1 MMASM
6 ATTLSNAEYRS
17 VNRIAKSDLDLIHK
31 SPALLEWKKNAPR
44 EESEVAITGTAL
56 HAAVLEP
63 EAFAAEYIK
72 RPSFDRRTK
81 DGKAGAEAFDAT
93 MAGSGKIILD
103 ADDYDQVTTMRDS
116 IMAHPVAAHLLG
128 LPGVSEASIF
138 FEIDGLRCKA
148 RPDRLV
154 TDEPII
160 LDVKTTDDVEKFEAS
175 AEEYRYHVQAAW
187 YCEALRQL
195 RGVDHR
201 FIFVVVGKRKV
212 FGQHPVRVFEMEPEW
227 LEAGKAA
234 YLEDLA
240 AAKELEEF
248 GPSLHIETIHR
259 PRWAK

>member
-1 MMASM
+1 MAHIT
-6 ATTLSNAEYRS
+6 TTLTNSEYRAQRGLS
-17 VNRIAKSDLDLIHK
+17 KSDLDLIHK
-31 SPALLEWKKNAPR
+31 SPALLEWARNAP
-44 EESEVAITGTAL
+44 SVGSDEVELGTHVHCAI
-56 HAAVLEP
+56 LEP

-103 ADDYDQVTTMRDS
+103 SDDYDQVTTMRDS

-128 LPGVSEASIF
+128 LPGISEASIF
-138 FEIDGLRCKA
+138 FEIDGIRCKA
-148 RPDRLV
+148 RPDRLI

-160 LDVKTTDDVEKFEAS
+160 LDVKTTDDVDKFEIS

-195 RGVDHR
+195 RGVEHR

-212 FGQHPVRVFEMEPEW
+212 FGQHPVRVFEMDPEW

>member
-1 MMASM
+1 MAHIT
-6 ATTLSNAEYRS
+6 TTLTNSEYRS
-17 VNRIAKSDLDLIHK
+17 QRGLSKSDLDLIHK

-63 EAFAAEYIK
+63 EAFASEYIK

-81 DGKAGAEAFDAT
+81 AGKDGAEAFDAT
-93 MAGSGKIILD
+93 MAGSGKIIMD
-103 ADDYDQVTTMRDS
+103 AADYDQVTTMRDS

-160 LDVKTTDDVEKFEAS
+160 LDVKTTDDVDKFEAS
-175 AEEYRYHVQAAW
+175 AEEYRYHVQEAHYSEAA
-187 YCEALRQL
+187 LQL
-195 RGVDHR
+195 TGKQHR

-227 LEAGKAA
+227 RDAGRKA
-234 YLEDLA
+234 LMEDIE

>member
-1 MMASM
+1 MAHIT
-6 ATTLSNAEYRS
+6 TTLTNSEYRAQRGLS
-17 VNRIAKSDLDLIHK
+17 KSDLDLIHK

-63 EAFAAEYIK
+63 EAFASEYIK

-93 MAGSGKIILD
+93 MAGSGKIIMD
-103 ADDYDQVTTMRDS
+103 AADYDQVTTMRDS

-160 LDVKTTDDVEKFEAS
+160 LDVKTTDDVDKFEAS
-175 AEEYRYHVQAAW
+175 AEEYRYHAQVAW

-195 RGVDHR
+195 RGVEHR

-212 FGQHPVRVFEMEPEW
+212 FGQHPVRVFEMDPEW
-227 LEAGKAA
+227 MEAGKAA

>member
-1 MMASM
+1 MAHIT
-6 ATTLSNAEYRS
+6 TTLTNAEYRAQRGYS
-17 VNRIAKSDLDLIHK
+17 KSDLDMIHK
-31 SPALLEWKKNAPR
+31 SPALIEWVKKAPR
-44 EESEVAITGTAL
+44 DESEAGETGTAL
-56 HAAVLEP
+56 HSAVLEP
-63 EAFAAEYIK
+63 EKFAIEYVK

-93 MAGSGKIILD
+93 MAGSGKIIMD
-103 ADDYDQVTTMRDS
+103 AADYDQVTTMRDS

-128 LPGVSEASIF
+128 MPGVSEASIF

-148 RPDRLV
+148 RPDRLI

-187 YCEALRQL
+187 YREALRQL
-195 RGVDHR
+195 RGVEHR

-212 FGQHPVRVFEMEPEW
+212 FGQHPVRVFEMDPEW
-227 LEAGKAA
+227 LAAGWLACS
-234 YLEDLA
+234 EDLA

>member
-1 MMASM
+1 MAHIT
-6 ATTLSNAEYRS
+6 TTLSNSEYRAQ
-17 VNRIAKSDLDLIHK
+17 RGYAKSDLDMIHK
-31 SPALLEWKKNAPR
+31 SPALLEWKKNAPC
-44 EESEVAITGTAL
+44 EASEVAITGTAL

-63 EAFAAEYIK
+63 DAFSAEYIK

-81 DGKAGAEAFDAT
+81 DGKAGSEAFDAT

-154 TDEPII
+154 DDEPII

-175 AEEYRYHVQAAW
+175 AEEYRYQVQAAW
-187 YCEALRQL
+187 YCVALRQL
-195 RGVDHR
+195 RGVEHR

-212 FGQHPVRVFEMEPEW
+212 FGQHPVRVFEMDPEW

-234 YLEDLA
+234 YLEDLT

>member
-1 MMASM
+1 MAHIT
-6 ATTLSNAEYRS
+6 TTLTNQEYRAQRGVS
-17 VNRIAKSDLDLIHK
+17 KSDLDLIHK

-44 EESEVAITGTAL
+44 EESEAAITGTAL

-63 EAFAAEYIK
+63 DKFAIEYVK
-72 RPSFDRRTK
+72 RPEFGRTAQEK
-81 DGKAGAEAFDAT
+81 SSKELHEAT

-138 FEIDGLRCKA
+138 FWIDGLRCKA

-154 TDEPII
+154 NDEPII
-160 LDVKTTDDVEKFEAS
+160 LDVKTTDDVDKFEAS
-175 AEEYRYHVQAAW
+175 AEEYRYHVQEAHYSEAA
-187 YCEALRQL
+187 LQL
-195 RGVDHR
+195 TGKQHR
-201 FIFVVVGKRKV
+201 FIFIVVGKRREM
-212 FGQHPVRVFEMEPEW
+212 GRYPVRVVELEPEW
-227 LEAGKAA
+227 RDAGRKA
-234 YLEDLA
+234 LMEDIE

>member
-1 MMASM
+1 MAHIT
-6 ATTLSNAEYRS
+6 TTLTNAEYRAQRGVS
-17 VNRIAKSDLDLIHK
+17 KSDLDLIHK
-31 SPALLEWKKNAPR
+31 SPALLEWKKNAPC
-44 EESEVAITGTAL
+44 EASEVAITGTAL

-63 EAFAAEYIK
+63 DKFAVEYVK
-72 RPSFDRRTK
+72 RPEFGRTAQE
-81 DGKAGAEAFDAT
+81 KASKELHEAT

-103 ADDYDQVTTMRDS
+103 AADYDQVTTMRDS

-154 TDEPII
+154 HEEPIV

-187 YCEALRQL
+187 YSEALRQL
-195 RGVDHR
+195 RGVEHR

-212 FGQHPVRVFEMEPEW
+212 FGQHPVRVFEMDPEW
-227 LEAGKAA
+227 LAAGWLACS
-234 YLEDLA
+234 EDLA